1 MGSIEFLE
9 VPKRLTGS
17 CMAAIEAA
25 ARRPL
30 GLQRRLDL
38 RNWRCSSGPS
48 GMEKVKII
56 VGDEYAFREFR
67 GTKSP
72 FQRIKVLQHLRHNKW
87 KAQWIDPNPG
97 LIDYVESAQI
107 IVPWKERKAFLRDEE
122 NAASLIERN
131 KADGFQYL
139 QEVKWRKH
147 PTRQF
152 FCKSGG
158 RKVWIIR
165 AHHPHGNQVGR
176 LEGNAHRTARAHHP
190 IGS

>member
-1 MGSIEFLE
+1 
-9 VPKRLTGS
+9 
-17 CMAAIEAA
+17 
-25 ARRPL
+25 
-30 GLQRRLDL
+30 
-38 RNWRCSSGPS
+38 
-48 GMEKVKII
+48 MEKVKII

-131 KADGFQYL
+131 KADGFQPKSPITEAVQQVFESAGDELNFIAMSYSAL
-139 QEVKWRKH
+139 EKH
-147 PTRQF
+147 
-152 FCKSGG
+152 
-158 RKVWIIR
+158 W
-165 AHHPHGNQVGR
+165 HG
-176 LEGNAHRTARAHHP
+176 
-190 IGS
+190 